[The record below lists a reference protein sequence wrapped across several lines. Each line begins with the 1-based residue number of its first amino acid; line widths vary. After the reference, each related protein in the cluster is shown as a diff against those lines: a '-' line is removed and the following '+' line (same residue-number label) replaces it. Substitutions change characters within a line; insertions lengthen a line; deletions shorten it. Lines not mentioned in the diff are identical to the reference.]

1 MWTSGFQHKVVQPN
15 ASSDHCRIQRNTALS
30 GLVNHTSFE
39 VDLAGFVWSALVPNP
54 GPIDVR
60 LRYNG
65 AFSGSSDVQNN
76 QSLIRSE
83 AGRGVL
89 V

>member
-1 MWTSGFQHKVVQPN
+1 MWTSGFQHKVVQPK
-15 ASSDHCRIQRNTALS
+15 ASSDHCRIQRGIGLS
-30 GLVNHTSFE
+30 EVVNHTSFE
-39 VDLAGFVWSALVPNP
+39 VDLPGFVWSVLVPNSER
-54 GPIDVR
+54 IDVR

-65 AFSGSSDVQNN
+65 AYSGSSDLQNN